1 MIRIF
6 LLIAIIILI
15 SLVVARWVLPII
27 YKRLKHDSFNIRKDL
42 DDVDDNY

>member
-6 LLIAIIILI
+6 LLLAIIILI
-15 SLVVARWVLPII
+15 SLAVARWVLPWI
-27 YKRLKHDSFNIRKDL
+27 YLTFKRDSFKIRKDL